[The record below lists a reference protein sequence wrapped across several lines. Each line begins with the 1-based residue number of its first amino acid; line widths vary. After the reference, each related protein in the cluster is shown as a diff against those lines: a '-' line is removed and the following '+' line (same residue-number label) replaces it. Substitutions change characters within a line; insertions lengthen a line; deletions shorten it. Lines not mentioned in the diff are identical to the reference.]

1 MDIINFIKCFNFN
14 INIFVEKVI
23 INQEPVYKII
33 NTFNDD
39 NPVSAF
45 IKKMKVK
52 ILLKNIEE
60 NIFFIKKAFEKNEI
74 SNKINIYY
82 DNKCIIKMYLFRPSD
97 IKYITDGNS
106 YEISGYIMNFEIL
119 DK

>member
-23 INQEPVYKII
+23 INQETIYKII

-39 NPVSAF
+39 NQVSAF
-45 IKKMKVK
+45 IKKMKV
-52 ILLKNIEE
+52 
-60 NIFFIKKAFEKNEI
+60 KKAFEKNEI